1 MQNTNTQL
9 QMRKGVLELCI
20 LAIIDKDDSVYSSDI
35 LEALKTED
43 LIVVEGTLYPLLN
56 RLKKNGYLEY
66 EWQEST
72 SGPPRKYF
80 KLSETGKAHLFDLK
94 ESWKTMVESVDRLI
108 G

>member
-1 MQNTNTQL
+1 MKSTNAQL

-20 LAIIDKDDSVYSSDI
+20 LAIINQDDSVYSSDI
-35 LEALKTED
+35 LEALKQED

-80 KLSETGKAHLFDLK
+80 KLSDDGKSHLQELK
-94 ESWKTMVESVDRLI
+94 GSWGTMVDSVNKLLA
-108 G
+108 